1 MSTIDST
8 QFPQANLLSGHPSH
22 SAFSQVSSPAGHSTT
37 ASASLRSVLGRQATR
52 QELPRRPQSA
62 STCSSCQLPKEAN
75 QQRVPRQG
83 RPAPSNPQREC
94 NLDQGTPEAPDI
106 IILYHYIMLLYIL
119 IIGTPP
125 VPGTLV
131 FRKASHTS
139 HQVESAWQIQ
149 NQSS

>member
-1 MSTIDST
+1 MPTIGST
-8 QFPQANLLSGHPSH
+8 QFPQANLLSWHPWH
-22 SAFSQVSSPAGHSTT
+22 SAFSRASSPAGHSTT

-94 NLDQGTPEAPDI
+94 SLDQGTPEAPDI
-106 IILYHYIMLLYIL
+106 IILYHYIILLYIS
-119 IIGTPP
+119 II
-125 VPGTLV
+125 LV
-131 FRKASHTS
+131 GAYILSYKNENKCAFDILYE
-139 HQVESAWQIQ
+139 VCDL
-149 NQSS
+149 